1 MKGFR
6 NWLFGMRPFYRFL
19 VLFIIMQASYIIS
32 SLVFEAIW
40 GEPEKWHRLLLGGM
54 ITSGLFSF
62 LFIIGDKPK
71 QNSK

>member
-1 MKGFR
+1 
-6 NWLFGMRPFYRFL
+6 
-19 VLFIIMQASYIIS
+19 MQASYIIS